1 MHFKASCLQTQ
12 YRRQL
17 TNAFLQKRKNDDDSQ
32 QKDILCVCVCLSVCM
47 CVCVQDTLA
56 LTSNVFEVNG
66 LSVGVEQLDDGV
78 IVVPHSAA
86 DGGHFPLNHRHVVSC
101 QILTFDFT
109 TQAENTEAKNT
120 FEMWN
125 KHLCLDI

>member
-1 MHFKASCLQTQ
+1 MTTHSRKTSCVFVCL
-12 YRRQL
+12 Y
-17 TNAFLQKRKNDDDSQ
+17 
-32 QKDILCVCVCLSVCM
+32 VCVR
-47 CVCVQDTLA
+47 VCVQDTLA

-86 DGGHFPLNHRHVVSC
+86 DGGRFPLNHRHVVSC

-109 TQAENTEAKNT
+109 TQAENTEAKNK